1 MKKMK
6 VAVLIVMAASLMSL
20 IAPGERGTSFTPNY
34 KGWYYLRTQFTGDE
48 LSLESNGAAS
58 TYMNGGSFM
67 SPQKGATGTMW
78 QLVPDAANAG
88 WYRLKSKD
96 QGANKCLEANGKDS
110 PVHGGA
116 AFMDDCKNVSGQLWR
131 LELVS
136 STNGDH
142 LYRLRSMSGD
152 KNFSLEGNK
161 IGGSKGGNAFMDN
174 TQNVSGQMW
183 RLVPVQ

>member
-1 MKKMK
+1 MKNLKASVLLIM
-6 VAVLIVMAASLMSL
+6 AVCLTSLTF
-20 IAPGERGTSFTPNY
+20 AQERGTSFTPNY
-34 KGWYYLRTQFTGDE
+34 KGWYYLRTQFTGDD

-78 QLVPDAANAG
+78 QLVPDTKNVG

-96 QGANKCLEANGKDS
+96 QGTNKCLEANGKDS

-116 AFMDDCKNVSGQLWR
+116 AFMDDCKDVSGQLWK

-136 STNGDH
+136 SNNGDH
-142 LYRLRSMSGD
+142 IYRLRSMSGGN
-152 KNFSLEGNK
+152 KVSLEGNK
-161 IGGSKGGNAFMDN
+161 IGGSKGGNSFMDN